1 MNCASVFLVLH
12 LVSIHS
18 TDYDYNN
25 RNPGVGLSCD
35 RGGYSINVG
44 TYYNSYKEMTAYTS
58 VGMERGDIIK
68 VGFQLGV
75 ATGYE
80 HQFTATGGLTAG
92 FDINKL
98 RLRVI
103 GVPRV
108 RNDTAG
114 VLHFFVSTPL

>member
-1 MNCASVFLVLH
+1 MNCAALYLVVH
-12 LVSIHS
+12 LVSMHS

-35 RGGYSINVG
+35 RGGYSLNVG

-58 VGMERGDIIK
+58 IGMERGDIIK

-80 HQFTATGGLTAG
+80 HWITPTGGLTIG
-92 FDINKL
+92 FDVDKVRF
-98 RLRVI
+98 RLI
-103 GVPRV
+103 GVPQV
-108 RNDTAG
+108 RKETAS
-114 VLHFFVSTPL
+114 VVHFFVSAPL